1 MAIHQKKQHHIEA
14 HNPKLE
20 IIIGYK
26 IRALRHYRDMIM
38 AELVARAGLSLSVI
52 SKIEH
57 GTTSASL
64 TTLHMLFETLSLP
77 LSTFFSDYEE

>member
-1 MAIHQKKQHHIEA
+1 MVIHQKKQHHIEV

-26 IRALRHYRDMIM
+26 IRALRHYRDMMM

-57 GTTSASL
+57 GTTSAFTVL
-64 TTLHMLFETLSLP
+64 AYTTIFTLKYI
-77 LSTFFSDYEE
+77 F

>member
-1 MAIHQKKQHHIEA
+1 MVIHQKKQHHIEV
-14 HNPKLE
+14 HKPKLE

-26 IRALRHYRDMIM
+26 IRALRHYRDMMM
-38 AELVARAGLSLSVI
+38 AELLARAGLSLSVI

-64 TTLHMLFETLSLP
+64 TKLHMLFETLSLP
-77 LSTFFSDYEE
+77 LSTFFSDYEG

>member
-1 MAIHQKKQHHIEA
+1 MAIHQKKHHIEA
-14 HNPKLE
+14 HNRKLE

-26 IRALRHYRDMIM
+26 IRALQHYRDIIM

-64 TTLHMLFETLSLP
+64 TKLHMLFETLSLP
-77 LSTFFSDYEE
+77 ISTFFSGYEG